1 MDEMRDL
8 QMVEAVGT
16 EVFEAE
22 AEVKTAEVETAE
34 AETAEVGAGKTE
46 VLEPE
51 MTEAETTDAE
61 ETAVETG
68 EPDETSGSEAEEAD
82 QQPQESKQPLNQHFS
97 QEAKEICFE
106 DEKNYVAAREII
118 NSLVR
123 RELLTEDEVKE
134 IDNFLR
140 QQFKPIFSTLIADYP
155 AFPEEDGSYS
165 EETVQVG

>member
-8 QMVEAVGT
+8 QMVEAV
-16 EVFEAE
+16 EAE
-22 AEVKTAEVETAE
+22 AAEVETAE
-34 AETAEVGAGKTE
+34 AETTDAVETE
-46 VLEPE
+46 AVEPE
-51 MTEAETTDAE
+51 AEATDAE

-82 QQPQESKQPLNQHFS
+82 QQPQESKPLLNQHFS

-134 IDNFLR
+134 IDTFLR

>member
-8 QMVEAVGT
+8 QMVEAV
-16 EVFEAE
+16 EAE
-22 AEVKTAEVETAE
+22 AAEVETAE
-34 AETAEVGAGKTE
+34 AETTDAVETE
-46 VLEPE
+46 AVEPE
-51 MTEAETTDAE
+51 AEATDAE

-68 EPDETSGSEAEEAD
+68 EPDETSGSEVEEAD
-82 QQPQESKQPLNQHFS
+82 QQPQESKPLLNQHFS

-134 IDNFLR
+134 IDTFLR

>member
-8 QMVEAVGT
+8 QMVEAT
-16 EVFEAE
+16 E
-22 AEVKTAEVETAE
+22 AEVETSEAE
-34 AETAEVGAGKTE
+34 AAEAGAAE
-46 VLEPE
+46 VLEP
-51 MTEAETTDAE
+51 EAETTDAE
-61 ETAVETG
+61 ETAVETDG
-68 EPDETSGSEAEEAD
+68 PDETGGSDEDEESD
-82 QQPQESKQPLNQHFS
+82 EEPKVEPQESKPLLNQRFS

-134 IDNFLR
+134 IDTFLR

>member
-8 QMVEAVGT
+8 QMVEAEAEVVET

-22 AEVKTAEVETAE
+22 AEVKTAEAETAE
-34 AETAEVGAGKTE
+34 AEAV
-46 VLEPE
+46 EPE
-51 MTEAETTDAE
+51 TETTDAE
-61 ETAVETG
+61 ETAVETN
-68 EPDETSGSEAEEAD
+68 ETSGSEEFDEEPKGE
-82 QQPQESKQPLNQHFS
+82 PQESKPLLNQHFS

-134 IDNFLR
+134 IDTFLR

>member
-34 AETAEVGAGKTE
+34 AEAV
-46 VLEPE
+46 EP
-51 MTEAETTDAE
+51 EAETTDAE

-68 EPDETSGSEAEEAD
+68 EPDETSGSEVKEAE
-82 QQPQESKQPLNQHFS
+82 QKPQESKQPLNQHFS

-134 IDNFLR
+134 IDTFLR